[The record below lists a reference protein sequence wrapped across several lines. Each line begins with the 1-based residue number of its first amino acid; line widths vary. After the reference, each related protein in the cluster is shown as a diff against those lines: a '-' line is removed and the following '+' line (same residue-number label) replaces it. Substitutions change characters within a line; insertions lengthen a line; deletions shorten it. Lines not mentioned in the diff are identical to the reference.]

1 MTYLVCSFIFVLLL
15 ITEIVSLKRIDTFN
29 TKKITYL
36 KTTNINEQRIIENK
50 ISDINFIQ
58 SEGPVISLTL
68 PKKKVRVHIVGC
80 IHSSSTA
87 VTNVKNVINSVASN
101 PKAVVLELCS
111 RRYKS
116 LQDDKKMLESNQ
128 GDQINH
134 EKEINNID
142 KVGFLV
148 YCLSVLTYAQR
159 PLKIVPGAEFLAAMS
174 EAERRN
180 IPIEMGDEE
189 VEKIIQNLKSV
200 GNIKGFIANPI
211 DILKTI
217 QTMAF
222 SITGNYDFISMKNNK
237 DFSKLQWLNILPAF
251 FSDRNLV
258 RDTLI
263 LMSPSIIPLTFV
275 TVIANY
281 IMENYQSFPFSSF
294 LTSSINPSSDYLYQL
309 ADILTNIFTIY
320 WGLVVTNIFRYVIV
334 ERDRIIAMKIS
345 DICNK
350 ISKEN
355 ENNNHEISD
364 VICVLGMLHSNGV
377 VRYLLEE

>member
-1 MTYLVCSFIFVLLL
+1 MSYLLLCSFIFVLAT
-15 ITEIVSLKRIDTFN
+15 TEIVSLKRIDTFN
-29 TKKITYL
+29 NKKITYL
-36 KTTNINEQRIIENK
+36 QTTNINEQRIIENK

-58 SEGPVISLTL
+58 SEGPVISVTL

-87 VTNVKNVINSVASN
+87 VTNVKNVINTIASN

-116 LQDDKKMLESNQ
+116 LQDDKVLLDSNQ

-200 GNIKGFIANPI
+200 GNIKGFIENPI

-355 ENNNHEISD
+355 ENNNNEISD